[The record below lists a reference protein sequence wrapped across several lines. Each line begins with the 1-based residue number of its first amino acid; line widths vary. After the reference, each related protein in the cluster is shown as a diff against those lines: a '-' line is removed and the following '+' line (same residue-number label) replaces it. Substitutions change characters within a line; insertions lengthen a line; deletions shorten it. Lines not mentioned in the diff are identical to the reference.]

1 MKKFTFIIML
11 IILTPLGLGLAVFG
25 IGVDSGSAAVSRA
38 GQLII
43 YMGVPLT
50 ALAVVTTILVKMMIG
65 GAFSS
70 QKKKRSREDEYSEIE
85 DINSSSYDDKQK
97 KTLEYYGKHMSGN
110 YKNAT
115 LKEKIIAFSV
125 LGYFIGTIA
134 LVIIFGALAML
145 TPTFICMGL
154 FGGPI
159 LIACIVISIKER
171 ISMKFNI
178 DKVDVR
184 DVMCGEVSG
193 CYLSSSSSV
202 GEGNNSRITGTVY
215 RIVLT
220 CGRGEYTAYS
230 YDFYEN
236 GEVVCFVPRG
246 RKLAAIIEKNYLME
260 KMASSKDDGN
270 DIREI

>member
-11 IILTPLGLGLAVFG
+11 IILTPLGLGLAVFS

-193 CYLSSSSSV
+193 CYLSSSS
-202 GEGNNSRITGTVY
+202 TV
-215 RIVLT
+215 
-220 CGRGEYTAYS
+220 S
-230 YDFYEN
+230 Y
-236 GEVVCFVPRG
+236 
-246 RKLAAIIEKNYLME
+246 
-260 KMASSKDDGN
+260 
-270 DIREI
+270 